1 MIEEEKKNERQE
13 ERAKEI
19 DRKVDEEEERGEG
32 EGREGEGLREKQEMK
47 SGNFE
52 EEFLT
57 NRKQRSD
64 TKKDSCTERTWCA
77 SAGP

>member
-1 MIEEEKKNERQE
+1 M
-13 ERAKEI
+13 
-19 DRKVDEEEERGEG
+19 DEEEEPEEAREEG
-32 EGREGEGLREKQEMK
+32 GGREGEGLREKQEMK

-77 SAGP
+77 GP